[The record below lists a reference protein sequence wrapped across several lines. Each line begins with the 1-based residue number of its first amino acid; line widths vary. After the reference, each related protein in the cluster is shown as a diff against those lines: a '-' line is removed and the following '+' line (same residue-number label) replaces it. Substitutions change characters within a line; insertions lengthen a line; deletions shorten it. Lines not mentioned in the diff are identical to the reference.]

1 MYVGT
6 IRQVESA
13 SVELAGH
20 SLAEIRDQ
28 AQAAA
33 PAGFDL
39 VSAPVQM
46 IKGSTEL
53 KATATYR
60 RRDVLR
66 DIEADDREALFAKV
80 PEGWQLVNLRKH

>member
-6 IRQVESA
+6 IRRVENTT
-13 SVELAGH
+13 VELAGH
-20 SLAEIRDQ
+20 SLEEIRDQ

-33 PAGFDL
+33 PEGFDL

-53 KATATYR
+53 KATATYQ
-60 RRDVLR
+60 RRDGLR
-66 DIEADDREALFAKV
+66 DIEADDRQALFAQV
-80 PEGWQLVNLRKH
+80 PEGWQLVNIRKH